1 MNFGKIIYELR
12 KQKNL
17 TQEELAAELGVTAA
31 AVSKWEKGYSLPDIL
46 MLCSLADYF
55 EVSTDEL
62 LGRERNWKYAVVAA
76 ETEALGQQIAALA
89 REYGIR
95 TKEIFTDYEKA
106 ATMTHEDST
115 IRYIIAGFHS
125 GWYGGNSVASA
136 LVSVH
141 PTDKEILDAFRIVFE
156 KYVNHEEHLFIVN

>member
-1 MNFGKIIYELR
+1 MNFGKIIFDLR
-12 KQKNL
+12 KKRNL

-46 MLCSLADYF
+46 MLCSLADF
-55 EVSTDEL
+55 FQVTADEL

-76 ETEALGQQIAALA
+76 ESEALGQQIAALA

-106 ATMTHEDST
+106 AAMTHEDST

-141 PTDKEILDAFRIVFE
+141 PTDREVLDALRLVFE
-156 KYVNHEEHLFIVN
+156 KYLDHEEHQFIIN

>member
-1 MNFGKIIYELR
+1 MHFGRMIYELR
-12 KQKNL
+12 KKKNM

-55 EVSTDEL
+55 DVTTDTL
-62 LGRERNWKYAVVAA
+62 LGRERNWKYAVIAA
-76 ETEALGQQIAALA
+76 ETEALGEQIAALA
-89 REYGIR
+89 KEYGI
-95 TKEIFTDYEKA
+95 KAKKVFTDYEE
-106 ATMTHEDST
+106 ATALSQEDSS

-125 GWYGGNSVASA
+125 GWYGCNSAASA

-141 PTDKEILDAFRIVFE
+141 PTDREILDALRIVFE
-156 KYVNHEEHLFIVN
+156 KYLNNEDHQFIIN

>member
-1 MNFGKIIYELR
+1 MNFGKTVYELR
-12 KQKNL
+12 KKKNV

-55 EVSTDEL
+55 EVTADEL
-62 LGRERNWKYAVVAA
+62 LGRERNWKYAVIAA
-76 ETEALGQQIAALA
+76 ETEALGAQIDALA

-95 TKEIFTDYEKA
+95 AKAILTNYEEA
-106 ATMTHEDST
+106 ASLTHEDST
-115 IRYIIAGFHS
+115 IHYIIAGFHS
-125 GWYGGNSVASA
+125 GWYGGNSAASA

-141 PTDKEILDAFRIVFE
+141 PTDREVLDALRLVFE
-156 KYVNHEEHLFIVN
+156 KYLDHEEHQFIIN